1 MFIAFANTAVSKRL
15 FAEVLDFKNLAL
27 KVQLERFSVLNAFIS
42 RLTAVRAGNDI
53 VQTPKGGTVMEH
65 AKALVVKFIMV
76 AVVLGIILSAIF
88 NMPFGDMIATSV
100 VLTILAYVLGDLM
113 IFKRENEREE
123 DTQRNIM
130 ATVADFVLAYLVV
143 WLMGRSLAPD
153 MDNLLW
159 AALAS
164 SIVIAAGEWFF
175 HKYLHHLFHQTP
187 DREYTGYGGD

>member
-1 MFIAFANTAVSKRL
+1 M
-15 FAEVLDFKNLAL
+15 D
-27 KVQLERFSVLNAFIS
+27 
-42 RLTAVRAGNDI
+42 
-53 VQTPKGGTVMEH
+53 H
-65 AKALVVKFIMV
+65 AKALVIKFIMV

-175 HKYLHHLFHQTP
+175 HKYLHHLFHHTP
-187 DREYTGYGGD
+187 DREFTGYGGD